1 MGIPKKS
8 RKITKSLSV
17 CKHEEKRVCTL
28 VHQSTRTIGSLPKD
42 LLIDVLARVASSSLT
57 GLFSAKLSCKEFLE
71 STKDDY
77 IFQHISLDK
86 FPVTEWSPLSQRE
99 YSFLSH
105 CFIKGNPESLFRQGM
120 IEYFKQVNVNF
131 GLEFLKRA
139 VEKGHS
145 EATYVYGMILL
156 SGGDQSSQHGLN
168 LLNSMNCSRSRN
180 WNVRECRDK
189 IDTILSR
196 MWINN
201 RIALE
206 KVNTKC
212 QKRDHVI
219 RFEKRGWSLD
229 EDIEISSCHTCLWY
243 RELVYFCRI
252 MNVIV

>member
-1 MGIPKKS
+1 MGVP

-17 CKHEEKRVCTL
+17 HKHEATRVSKL

-42 LLIDVLARVASSSLT
+42 LLIDVLARVASSSFT
-57 GLFSAKLSCKEFLE
+57 DLFNAKLSCKEFLE

-86 FPVTEWSPLSQRE
+86 FPVPHWFKPSQRE
-99 YSFLSH
+99 YSFLTH
-105 CFIKGNPESLFRQGM
+105 CFKKGNPESLFRQGM
-120 IEYFKQVNVNF
+120 IEYFKEVNVKF
-131 GLEFLKRA
+131 GLELLKMA
-139 VEKGHS
+139 VEKGHL

-156 SGGDQSSQHGLN
+156 LGGDQSSQKGLK
-168 LLNSMNCSRSRN
+168 LLNSMKYSRARH
-180 WNVRECRDK
+180 WNVRDCRDK
-189 IDTILSR
+189 VDTILSR

-201 RIALE
+201 RITLK

-212 QKRDHVI
+212 QERDHAI

-229 EDIEISSCHTCLWY
+229 EDSEISNCHTCLWY
-243 RELVYFCRI
+243 RELVYFCRM